1 MLMLT
6 LAPLLQGKRSRE
18 RRWERR
24 EEGGARRW
32 RPGEVAGPGR
42 VARKVELAREG
53 APAGLGVGRR
63 EFRLLAGPRPGRE
76 REAVCALWHARGAET
91 RSPQRTLQRTKT
103 AGTQARGR
111 SSPGP
116 RRPLA
121 PPRPA
126 RGASWVRGGAG
137 AAPLSGVRG
146 RRDRVAAEGWRLAP
160 RRSAPPRPAPAGMA
174 ALLPPGPPSD
184 EQDFIQ
190 AYEEVRERYK
200 GTAPSALAG
209 PPA

>member
-1 MLMLT
+1 MKSLD
-6 LAPLLQGKRSRE
+6 LAGSPERSNWRGRGPLRGWDSGEENSDCWQARDPVGSGKRCAPSGTRVGP
-18 RRWERR
+18 RL
-24 EEGGARRW
+24 GAR
-32 RPGEVAGPGR
+32 G
-42 VARKVELAREG
+42 
-53 APAGLGVGRR
+53 
-63 EFRLLAGPRPGRE
+63 
-76 REAVCALWHARGAET
+76 
-91 RSPQRTLQRTKT
+91 
-103 AGTQARGR
+103 GR
-111 SSPGP
+111 SSGPKPQAP
-116 RRPLA
+116 RRAAAAPLGLAGPLA

-146 RRDRVAAEGWRLAP
+146 RRDRVAAEGWRLVP

-174 ALLPPGPPSD
+174 DLLPPGPPSD